1 MMTVEQIVALH
12 KKHVATVFDLAD
24 KTFAGVEKLAELN
37 LQTAKTLL
45 SETAEHTQ
53 TALAVK
59 DMQDL
64 VALHNAML
72 QPMGER
78 VAAYHRQMYDIA
90 SGVQAEWAKVL
101 EAQAQ
106 ETHKQFLAALDGLV
120 KNAPQG
126 AEPAVAAMKQAVS
139 TAAAAMESVQKAVKQ
154 AAELADANL
163 KAVANTAVAA
173 TKAPRSSSKA
183 AAA

>member
-1 MMTVEQIVALH
+1 MMTVDQLVALH
-12 KKHVATVFDLAD
+12 KKNVAAAFDLAD
-24 KTFAGVEKLAELN
+24 KAFAGVEKLAELN
-37 LQTAKTLL
+37 LQTVKTLL
-45 SETAEHTQ
+45 AEAAEHTQ

-64 VALHNAML
+64 VALHNAVF
-72 QPMGER
+72 QPMGEK
-78 VAAYHRQMYDIA
+78 VASYHRHVYEIA
-90 SGVQAEWAKVL
+90 SGVQTELAKAL

-106 ETHKQFLAALDGLV
+106 EAHKQFIATLDGLV

-126 AEPAVAAMKQAVS
+126 TEPAVAAMKQAVT

-163 KAVANTAVAA
+163 KAVASTAVAA
-173 TKAPRSSSKA
+173 TKAPRTASKA
-183 AAA
+183 AA